1 MNFIVSLLLLLSLLV
16 DINGFKAS
24 RPRLIGK
31 AATSSK
37 SESLKLNRFQ
47 MFDVDRNDMQQNVF
61 NEFSIPIQDNL
72 AILSVPG
79 GVNINDGVNSPF
91 VISLLAGQ
99 FILLNLGLWLG
110 FFTFT
115 DVGFFQLF
123 EINSVSQL
131 S

>member
-1 MNFIVSLLLLLSLLV
+1 MNFIVSLLLLLLLLV

-37 SESLKLNRFQ
+37 SESLKLNRFL
-47 MFDVDRNDMQQNVF
+47 MFDRNEMQKDVF

-79 GVNINDGVNSPF
+79 GVNISDGVNSPF

>member
-1 MNFIVSLLLLLSLLV
+1 MNFIVSLLLLLLLLV

-37 SESLKLNRFQ
+37 SESLKLNRFL
-47 MFDVDRNDMQQNVF
+47 MFDRNEMQKDVF